1 MKDNIE
7 MYFEEV
13 VLECVDCISLS
24 LNGEQ

>member
-13 VLECVDCISLS
+13 VPEFVDCIFLA
-24 LNGEQ
+24 LNGDQ

>member
-13 VLECVDCISLS
+13 VLECVDCISLA
-24 LNGEQ
+24 LNDDQ